1 MKKLILVLVTIITL
15 CGCSGFVYAQFQ
27 SLKIS
32 EPYQIDEIENF
43 SNSFAFW
50 PESTD
55 KLREILDYNQGRL
68 FPFIEMARYFFNSE
82 KGIYEWRDIA
92 PIKQA
97 LKNDKI
103 VITLDE
109 PLWHVRMACDGG
121 STFACAE
128 IETDYKTTQAI
139 FTRLKYELGYQMA
152 HIEPSREFYLQKQ
165 AYPDRNV
172 IIIRSADHVGF
183 DCYGHFDNCDGHP
196 QMKYGQWVYDAIKDT
211 GKKMLL
217 ITGAFNFD
225 GVRDQL
231 IEYVN
236 VYKQYTEI
244 FGGFGVFTWG
254 DSKNANN
261 DIKGARN
268 YPEIATEVE
277 KLMLEIKSWRAS
289 GGILNVDPRNYIEV
303 AAEFEEF
310 LLGIKV
316 E

>member
-1 MKKLILVLVTIITL
+1 MKKLILVLAAIILL
-15 CGCSGFVYAQFQ
+15 CGCSGPVYAQFHG
-27 SLKIS
+27 LKIA
-32 EPYQIDEIENF
+32 EPYQIDEIQHF

-55 KLREILDYNQGRL
+55 SLREILDYNQGRL
-68 FPFIEMARYFFNSE
+68 LPFIEMARYFFNSE

-109 PLWHVRMACDGG
+109 PLWHVRKGCGAG

-128 IETDYKTTQAI
+128 IESNYKTTQAI

-152 HIEPSREFYLQKQ
+152 HIESYQEIVWQKE
-165 AYPDRNV
+165 ASPDENV
-172 IIIRSADHVGF
+172 IIIKSADQVGF
-183 DCYGHFDNCDGHP
+183 NCYGHFDSCKGHP

-217 ITGAFNFD
+217 VAGAFDFD

-231 IEYVN
+231 IEYFN
-236 VYKQYTEI
+236 VYKQYKEI
-244 FGGFGVFTWG
+244 FSGLGVFTWG
-254 DSKNANN
+254 DSNG
-261 DIKGARN
+261 IKGARD
-268 YPEIATEVE
+268 YPDIAAEVE
-277 KLMLEIKSWRAS
+277 RLMLEIKLWEVSS
-289 GGILNVDPRNYIEV
+289 GIQQDVPPLNYLEIVD
-303 AAEFEEF
+303 EFEKF